1 MRLTALVML
10 ALLGVAAAADA
21 QTGTTGTTGTKTV
34 APTVAKTLKPLPNV
48 GPPLVFEVSLRRYG
62 PDNFMSASAGD
73 SATTGKLE
81 SYVSAPASLCGL
93 SASSTEPTSVPGVG
107 WHVTGEVLSTSA
119 GQMTARVDWQRI
131 WDKGARIQ
139 NGPSGSKTITLR
151 AGERVEL
158 DRVVPSGQ
166 SACSTTD
173 ARLEAAVV
181 TKPAYRI
188 GVLNGSFQFAN
199 GETVADGYFTG
210 FAKAARGGRGTTT
223 TGVQSGTTTSDPKVK
238 PAIEWQRAEFGY
250 RMAGAASYD
259 AELWLVHRSPDG
271 VETVQQQTVHFSGN
285 STTYSFPAMSVQT
298 SKGQITLDI
307 TGKLQSFV
315 GDPPDPNQANAG
327 MAYAYYFQRK
337 DWTGA
342 KTQPRI
348 MVTIGR
354 RARASGSP
362 LLDIT
367 GGSTIAMEL
376 PAPTD
381 VVSFEL
387 PALQKAA
394 EDLLKGHQFSLRVRV
409 TPIAK

>member
-1 MRLTALVML
+1 MRLTTLLML
-10 ALLGVAAAADA
+10 ALLGVAPAADA
-21 QTGTTGTTGTKTV
+21 QTGTQTS
-34 APTVAKTLKPLPNV
+34 APPVAKAFKPGPTV

-81 SYVSAPASLCGL
+81 SFVSAPASLCGL

-107 WHVTGEVLSTSA
+107 WHVTGEVLSSSA

-139 NGPSGSKTITLR
+139 HGPSGSKTITLR

-158 DRVVPSGQ
+158 DRVVPTGQ
-166 SACSTTD
+166 SACNTTD

-181 TKPAYRI
+181 TKPAYRL
-188 GVLNGSFQFAN
+188 GVVTGSFKTAA
-199 GETVADGYFTG
+199 GENVASDYFTG
-210 FAKAARGGRGTTT
+210 FAAVRGGRGAAT
-223 TGVQSGTTTSDPKVK
+223 TGAQTGTATTDAKVK
-238 PAIEWQRAEFGY
+238 PALEWQRAELGY
-250 RMAGAASYD
+250 RIAGAASYD
-259 AELWLVHRSPDG
+259 AELWLVHRGPDG
-271 VETVQQQTVHFSGN
+271 VETVQQQIVRFSGN
-285 STTYSFPAMSVQT
+285 STTYSFPAISVQT
-298 SKGQITLDI
+298 SKGPIALDI

-315 GDPPDPNQANAG
+315 GNPPDPSQPNSG

-337 DWTGA
+337 DLTGE
-342 KTQPRI
+342 KPQPRI

-354 RARASGSP
+354 RARASGTP

-367 GGSTIAMEL
+367 GGTSIAMEL

-381 VVSFEL
+381 VLSFEL
-387 PALQKAA
+387 PVLQKAA

-409 TPIAK
+409 TPIAR

>member
-1 MRLTALVML
+1 MRLTTLFTL
-10 ALLGVAAAADA
+10 ALLGSAIAANA
-21 QTGTTGTTGTKTV
+21 QDVKTF
-34 APTVAKTLKPLPNV
+34 KPLPNV
-48 GPPLVFEVSLRRYG
+48 GSPLVFEVSLRRYG

-107 WHVTGEVLSTSA
+107 WHVTGEVLSTAA

-131 WDKGARIQ
+131 WDKGSRIQ

-166 SACSTTD
+166 SACNTTD

-181 TKPAYRI
+181 TKLAYRL
-188 GVLNGSFQFAN
+188 GVVNGSFKFAA
-199 GETVADGYFTG
+199 GERVGDFTFTG
-210 FAKAARGGRGTTT
+210 VAAGARGGRSVATSTTSTTGTQTTT
-223 TGVQSGTTTSDPKVK
+223 TTAPKMK
-238 PAIEWQRAEFGY
+238 PNLEWQKAELGY
-250 RMAGAASYD
+250 RVRGGASYD
-259 AELWLVHRSPDG
+259 AELWLVHRGPDG

-285 STTYSFPAMSVQT
+285 STSYSFPAISVQT
-298 SKGQITLDI
+298 SKGPITVDI

-315 GDPPDPNQANAG
+315 GNPPDPNEANAG
-327 MAYAYYFQRK
+327 VAYAYFFQRK
-337 DWTGA
+337 DVTGE
-342 KTQPRI
+342 TPQPRI

-354 RARASGSP
+354 RARASGPP

-367 GGSTIAMEL
+367 GGSSIAMEL
-376 PAPTD
+376 PAATD
-381 VVSFEL
+381 VLSFEL